1 MISYS
6 SDRNIVGGCLG
17 AALVLLL
24 FNLLLGGFCFDFSLW
39 ALFGKDIPW
48 YADLLCGL
56 FLGQF
61 VIPIAFIAWILSFFI
76 AIPFFV

>member
-1 MISYS
+1 MVSYS
-6 SDRNIVGGCLG
+6 PGRDAGGGCLTPI
-17 AALVLLL
+17 LVFLL
-24 FNLLLGGFCFDFSLW
+24 FNLLLGGVCFDFSLW
-39 ALFGKDIPW
+39 AFFGKDIPW

-61 VIPIAFIAWILSFFI
+61 VIPIAVVAWILSFFI